1 MTSPYASFSA
11 SGRILDAPALVQA
24 ATGKSIYA
32 RTLIELALASGANT
46 LLIPVTAY
54 IQALAEIP
62 QDLRWTLMLLTTSP
76 GVQLD
81 LLDDREKAH
90 EIADLGAADPG
101 LAHVAWCGLQYGWP
115 IVTDRGAALLAVS
128 ADIQLEPLP

>member
-1 MTSPYASFSA
+1 MPAPHTFGP
-11 SGRILDAPALVQA
+11 SGRILDTSALAQA

-54 IQALAEIP
+54 IQALADIP

-76 GVQLD
+76 GVELD
-81 LLDDREKAH
+81 LIDDREKAH
-90 EIADLGAADPG
+90 EIADVGATDPA
-101 LAHVAWCGLQYGWP
+101 LAHTAWCGLQYGWP
-115 IVTDRGAALLAVS
+115 LVTDRGADLLQIS
-128 ADIQLEPLP
+128 PDLQIESLP